1 MAWSS
6 RRGGVATW
14 PARHGEKGPWT
25 GERDRLARENAC
37 FPVDPDY
44 RIVLVSALL
53 PDDSFD
59 QRGFAFV
66 HADRMRPM
74 LEQHGALSDWA
85 AFSASWDDLELDRYM
100 ADGGRYRRR
109 RHAVFT
115 VTAGGAITRE
125 PHQPHYQDREYNALN
140 GGVARW
146 FEPIASAAGAGP
158 SMRTILAFCAD
169 LFGGL
174 SPSTRAWKVEA
185 HQFRIEALPGVS
197 GLPTPEGVH
206 RDGVDYVLVLLIAR
220 SNIVSGTTTI
230 HDLDRRCLG
239 EFTLTD
245 PFDAALVHDARVFH
259 GVTAVEPLDPAAPAH
274 RDVLVVTFRSI

>member
-1 MAWSS
+1 M
-6 RRGGVATW
+6 
-14 PARHGEKGPWT
+14 
-25 GERDRLARENAC
+25 
-37 FPVDPDY
+37 DPDY
-44 RIVLVSALL
+44 RILSVSSLL
-53 PDDSFD
+53 LDDGFA

-66 HADRMRPM
+66 HADRMRRL
-74 LEQHGALSDWA
+74 LERHGALSDWA
-85 AFSASWDDLELDRYM
+85 AFTASWADLEVDRYM

-115 VTAGGAITRE
+115 VTAADAIQRE

-146 FEPIASAAGAGP
+146 FEPIAEDFCAGP
-158 SMRTILAFCAD
+158 SLRTILAFCGD

-174 SPSTRAWKVEA
+174 SPSTRSWRVEA

-197 GLPTPEGVH
+197 ALPTPEGVH

-230 HDLDRRCLG
+230 HDLQRRCLG
-239 EFTLTD
+239 EFTLTA

-259 GVTAVEPLDPAAPAH
+259 GVTAVEPLDPAAPAY
-274 RDVLVVTFRSI
+274 RDVLVVTFRGVDGISAGLAR